1 MYNEIRD
8 LSENLD
14 KKVDDKTMEYND
26 LLNRQKEFISVI
38 SHEIKAPIA
47 NAIFQADSI
56 IDDLEDASFSKET
69 LKQELSLLNKELIK
83 TGELTTKLFSV
94 QYFDTRSVALFRERV
109 HLSQLLQTEYE
120 VYSRMYEQVDFINRI
135 DEDIGFVKIDKI
147 QFQQVI
153 TNLLQNAVKFLDKK
167 DSVILIEAYKGKGML
182 SVTIEDNGRGFQ

>member
-1 MYNEIRD
+1 MYDEIRD

-14 KKVDDKTMEYND
+14 KKVDDKTIEYND

-56 IDDLEDASFSKET
+56 IYDLEDASFPIET
-69 LKQELSLLNKELIK
+69 LKEELNLLNKELIK

-94 QYFDTRSVALFRERV
+94 QYFDTRSVALFRERIQ
-109 HLSQLLQTEYE
+109 LSQLLQTEYE
-120 VYSRMYEQVDFINRI
+120 VYSRMHEQVQFINLI
-135 DEDIGFVKIDKI
+135 DQDMGFVKIDKI

-167 DSVILIEAYKGKGML
+167 DSIIMIEAYIKKSGL
-182 SVTIEDNGRGFQ
+182 FVVIEDNGRGFQ

>member
-1 MYNEIRD
+1 MYDKIRD

-14 KKVDDKTMEYND
+14 KKVDEKTIEYND

-56 IDDLEDASFSKET
+56 IYDLEDVSFPIET
-69 LKQELSLLNKELIK
+69 LKQELGLLNKELIK

-94 QYFDTRSVALFRERV
+94 QYFDTRSVTLFRERIQ
-109 HLSQLLQTEYE
+109 LSQLLRTEYE
-120 VYSRMYEQVDFINRI
+120 VYSRMYEQVHFINLI
-135 DEDIGFVKIDKI
+135 DEDMGFVKIDKI

-167 DSVILIEAYKGKGML
+167 DSIILIEAYKKK
-182 SVTIEDNGRGFQ
+182 